1 MGERKSTSARKVIR
15 FFTPRKFG
23 WPWGC
28 LSCARTSA
36 RISDAN
42 TLGRTMSSLVL
53 GCMALGYMALPLR
66 SPLPALTAR
75 AGRVVQQAMDPEILA
90 EGQRTRAVQAKEAE
104 KRAKLAQAAHA
115 QNTVLA
121 VQLESGLDTVDVD
134 LALTLNADEAA
145 INAEADFMF
154 RSVDVNGD
162 GEIAAYLTRH

>member
-1 MGERKSTSARKVIR
+1 
-15 FFTPRKFG
+15 
-23 WPWGC
+23 
-28 LSCARTSA
+28 
-36 RISDAN
+36 
-42 TLGRTMSSLVL
+42 
-53 GCMALGYMALPLR
+53 
-66 SPLPALTAR
+66 
-75 AGRVVQQAMDPEILA
+75 MDPEILA

>member
-1 MGERKSTSARKVIR
+1 MTS
-15 FFTPRKFG
+15 
-23 WPWGC
+23 
-28 LSCARTSA
+28 L
-36 RISDAN
+36 
-42 TLGRTMSSLVL
+42 LL

-75 AGRVVQQAMDPEILA
+75 AGRIVQQAMDPEILA